1 MNCKLDVNRHFWS
14 LGAQLLNDGPS
25 FSWNVLRTVIIL
37 WRQASFIHV
46 HGFVVLNPLVLRV
59 VEWATVSSQVQLI
72 TVTDLVSF
80 GFLNLFISQFF
91 FVLFVFFFQNVQGI
105 LIGLANLDGAVK
117 TIRKTVDSA
126 DASKALQKGWNIL
139 WSWRARAHWVWH
151 YLLYSNCQCIG
162 KRFVVNKGKEKV
174 GDMWIVPNH

>member
-1 MNCKLDVNRHFWS
+1 M
-14 LGAQLLNDGPS
+14 
-25 FSWNVLRTVIIL
+25 
-37 WRQASFIHV
+37 
-46 HGFVVLNPLVLRV
+46 LRV

-126 DASKALQKGWNIL
+126 DASKALQKG
-139 WSWRARAHWVWH
+139 
-151 YLLYSNCQCIG
+151 
-162 KRFVVNKGKEKV
+162 
-174 GDMWIVPNH
+174 